1 MDTLH
6 MFLEGPGRETIAV
19 TTLDTDSDSHSPAA
33 SETTRRTLVDGD
45 GNIAEQTDKSGYR
58 YQFRERFGIW
68 SLIVSD

>member
-6 MFLEGPGRETIAV
+6 LFLEGPGRETIAV
-19 TTLDTDSDSHSPAA
+19 TTLDAQMDSHSQAA
-33 SETTRRTLVDGD
+33 AEATRRTLVDGD

-58 YQFRERFGIW
+58 YQFRERFGVW

>member
-6 MFLEGPGRETIAV
+6 LFLEGPGRETIPV
-19 TTLDTDSDSHSPAA
+19 TTLDAESYGSPQVTNEA
-33 SETTRRTLVDGD
+33 TRRTLVDD
-45 GNIAEQTDKSGYR
+45 NGNIAEQTDKSGYR